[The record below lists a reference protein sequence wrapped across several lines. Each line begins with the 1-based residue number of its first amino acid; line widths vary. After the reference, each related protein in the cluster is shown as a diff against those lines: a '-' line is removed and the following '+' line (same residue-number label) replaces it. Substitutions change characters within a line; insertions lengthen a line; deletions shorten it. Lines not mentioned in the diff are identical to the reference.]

1 MRKMSNLEYSFA
13 VQELSD
19 LAGKHF
25 ARIRRMGE
33 GIYRMKIGSAEILCH
48 LGVRLHKT
56 KYMEE
61 AGPDD
66 NFVQRVSKEL
76 DNAKL
81 LSVEQL
87 NNDRIVSFDFN
98 KGELVFEMFGGG
110 NAVLVQDKKIT
121 ASCRKEKWADREIKH
136 GVQYAPP
143 STIPSEKLELSDKY
157 VIVSLV
163 KLPFGKEYALEALA
177 RAGIDE
183 KTPGNKLSKEQIAKL
198 EKELG
203 EIRKSAKPY
212 VFMKEGKPADFA
224 LAKLSKYSELDIKE
238 AATLGEAAD
247 DYFAALEAPS
257 ERLEK
262 LERRLEKQKERLGQ
276 LKQEE
281 KECRAKGDLIYQHYN
296 EVEEIISSAKESKF
310 KGKINKK
317 EKSVEA
323 ELQ

>member
-1 MRKMSNLEYSFA
+1 MRKMSNLEYSFM
-13 VQELSD
+13 VQELSA

-25 ARIRRMGE
+25 ARIRRMGQD
-33 GIYRMKIGSAEILCH
+33 IYRMKIGNAEMVCH

-61 AGPDD
+61 PEPDD
-66 NFVQRVSKEL
+66 SFVQRISKEL

-81 LSVEQL
+81 SSVEQL
-87 NNDRIVSFDFN
+87 NNDRIVSFNFN
-98 KGELVFEMFGGG
+98 KGKLIFEMFGGG
-110 NAVLVQDKKIT
+110 NAILVQDGKVT
-121 ASCRKEKWADREIKH
+121 ASCRKEKWADREIRP
-136 GVQYAPP
+136 GVDYAPP
-143 STIPSEKLELSDKY
+143 STVPSEKLELTDKY

-163 KLPFGKEYALEALA
+163 KLPFGKDYALEALA

-183 KTPGNKLSKEQIAKL
+183 KTPGNKLSKERISKL
-198 EKELG
+198 EKELAK
-203 EIRKSAKPY
+203 IRKSAKPY
-212 VFMKEGKPADFA
+212 IFMKEGKPVDFA
-224 LAKLSKYSELDIKE
+224 LAKLSKYSETDIEE

-247 DYFAALEAPS
+247 GYYAALEQLD

-262 LERRLEKQKERLGQ
+262 LERRLEKQKERLNQ
-276 LKQEE
+276 LKEE
-281 KECRAKGDLIYQHYN
+281 EREYRAKGDFIYQHYN
-296 EVEEIISSAKESKF
+296 EVEEIVNSAKQGKF